1 MMTPMCAKH
10 RLLRLVSPFV
20 AVILFQAFLAGLSLE
35 TLSSVRAYVG
45 GEGLWSKGQKDA
57 IHFISLYSDT
67 GEERFFSRFKVAIAI
82 PLSDRA
88 ARYALEQRIPDLNAA
103 REGFMGGGN
112 HPDDVPGMIRL
123 FRYFQDVPY
132 MAVAIRHW
140 EETDPFL
147 DQLVSLGDA
156 IQEEFSSA
164 PGIAGRADARKEQI
178 DLIDRRLAPIA
189 RAFSESLGE
198 GSRSVKFLLM
208 IANLL
213 SAISLVLLIVWHTRK
228 LMKQRLTFANALK
241 VEKEQA
247 QVTLASLGEAV
258 ISTNADGRLEYM
270 NPMAERLTGCTTAEA
285 RGSPLSSLFS
295 IADEITGEINGQ
307 LINQS
312 LCEGVTLDRQL
323 LVRHDSSEV
332 AVSIIGAPLQSNGKA
347 AGAVLV
353 LHDMTSEREFVAR
366 LSWQASHDA
375 LTGIVNRREFETRL
389 GKALDKLSHQPGEH
403 SLMFLDL
410 DQFKVVNDTCG
421 HAAGDQLLRQ
431 TSALL
436 QEKLTTRGLLAR
448 LGGDEF
454 GVLLEDCDAKSA
466 IEVAERLRLAVQEL
480 RFVWKGCAFNI
491 SVSIGLVHVAEA
503 GAMEETLR
511 AADMACY
518 SAKEKGRNR
527 VQVYHPS
534 DSELVQRVD
543 EMAWVQRIR
552 NGLDEQRFCLFAQEI
567 RALNKDEP
575 HHSHVELLLRL
586 RDEDGKLVQPGS
598 FMPAAERYGLMP
610 LIDRWVVRNAF
621 ALLANRLSTSGP
633 VPISS
638 CAINLSGTT
647 FGDDEF
653 VEYVRQQFKIHRVP
667 PGLICFE
674 ITETSAIADL
684 SSAKRFIQALKKLG
698 CRFSLDD
705 FGTGMSSFAY
715 LKHLPVDFIKIDGS
729 FVREMLNSKVDRA
742 MVEMIVHI
750 AKVMGKSTI
759 AEFVENDEIFE
770 ALREIGVDYAQ
781 GYAIGKPSSF
791 EAMYPLLAE
800 SRREVA

>member
-1 MMTPMCAKH
+1 M
-10 RLLRLVSPFV
+10 
-20 AVILFQAFLAGLSLE
+20 
-35 TLSSVRAYVG
+35 
-45 GEGLWSKGQKDA
+45 D
-57 IHFISLYSDT
+57 
-67 GEERFFSRFKVAIAI
+67 
-82 PLSDRA
+82 
-88 ARYALEQRIPDLNAA
+88 
-103 REGFMGGGN
+103 
-112 HPDDVPGMIRL
+112 
-123 FRYFQDVPY
+123 
-132 MAVAIRHW
+132 IRHW

-156 IQEEFSSA
+156 IQKNSPA
-164 PGIAGRADARKEQI
+164 PRYRRARGHPQGTNRFDRPAAR
-178 DLIDRRLAPIA
+178 PIA

-198 GSRSVKFLLM
+198 GSRSLKFLLT
-208 IANLL
+208 IGNLL
-213 SAISLVLLIVWHTRK
+213 TAISLVVLIVWHTRK
-228 LMKQRLTFANALK
+228 MIKQQLIFANALK
-241 VEKEQA
+241 VEEQA

-270 NPMAERLTGCTTAEA
+270 NPMAERLTGCITAEA
-285 RGSPLSSLFS
+285 RGSMSSLFS
-295 IADEITGEINGQ
+295 IADEITGETNGQ

-323 LVRHDSSEV
+323 LVRHDFREV
-332 AVSIIGAPLQSNGKA
+332 AVSIIGAPLHSNGKA

-684 SSAKRFIQALKKLG
+684 SSNVHSGAKEAGL
-698 CRFSLDD
+698 
-705 FGTGMSSFAY
+705 SFLARR
-715 LKHLPVDFIKIDGS
+715 LWHRHVI
-729 FVREMLNSKVDRA
+729 VRVS
-742 MVEMIVHI
+742 
-750 AKVMGKSTI
+750 
-759 AEFVENDEIFE
+759 E
-770 ALREIGVDYAQ
+770 ASPG
-781 GYAIGKPSSF
+781 
-791 EAMYPLLAE
+791 
-800 SRREVA
+800 